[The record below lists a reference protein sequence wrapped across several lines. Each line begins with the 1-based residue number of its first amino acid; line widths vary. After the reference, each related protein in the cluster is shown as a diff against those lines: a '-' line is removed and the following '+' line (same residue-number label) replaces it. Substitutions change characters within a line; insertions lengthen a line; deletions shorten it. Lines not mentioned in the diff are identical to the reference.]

1 MSPGPRQVRWVRSV
15 LAVLALA
22 VPRALRDRWLKEW
35 QGELGHWRGTLAA
48 MLLSAARDTVSIRA
62 LQSSAAPSGAL
73 GPTPP
78 LHEGTVTRNTLEDLR
93 FAYLTLRKAPWTSLA
108 TVVTLALGIGASLA
122 MFGVL
127 RVAFLEPLPFS
138 EADRL
143 VLGRATIQGQLNPW
157 ASGADYYD
165 YRDQAG
171 AFEQLAAVLPFPAEV
186 TVTGGQEAE
195 RAVVGV
201 ASTNLFST
209 LGVRPVLG
217 RGFVDGDGV
226 EGAASV
232 VVIDHRLW
240 RRRFGGDP
248 KAVGRTLI
256 LDGEPNTVVGILPAG
271 FFFMTQADMWVPMRP
286 HRWGAGDRDRH
297 SWFIVGRLSPR
308 VTLDQAQVEVDL
320 ISARLEQAY
329 PDTNRDKGLRLTP
342 LQDALVE
349 DYLTTLWALSG
360 AVVLVLLIAC
370 GNGAGI
376 FLARAPARRFDL
388 AVRSALGASRAR
400 LARQLLV
407 ESLGLALAS
416 GVLGAVLASVLQRL
430 MFDYLRMERLGP
442 QAPHLTWGGVAV
454 TLGLSLTAGLLAGAY
469 PAWRGTR
476 ASAHRSLK
484 AGERRMGDG
493 GSGFR
498 STLVVAQVALSVLL
512 LAASGLLIRSLAN
525 LQALDP
531 GFASGNVLTAR
542 IWIPTATYPRAEDR
556 IRFYGTLLEEVR
568 ALPGVASAAVT
579 SHIPI
584 GNPGNV
590 YRATAVGEGQDPERI
605 FLRSAL
611 PGYFET
617 LGIPLLA
624 GRDIQSCD
632 GADSPPV
639 VVLSETAARRFFG
652 DENPLG
658 KQVDLQLTQA
668 RRLEVVGVVGDVR
681 LSRLEEEP
689 EAALYVPFTQ
699 RAGNVM
705 SVALKT
711 RMPPGSLAA
720 PLREVLRKLDPDV
733 PLADLATVPELV
745 QRSMA
750 DRRILTLAMTLLALF
765 PLFLASVGLFATLT
779 YHVSR
784 RRHEIGVRMALGADA
799 GRIGGMVLGQGMAL
813 VGVGSALG
821 VAGALAATRILR
833 SQLFGVG
840 AIDPLTLVSV
850 VGFVV
855 LVALAASAT
864 PTWRAIRSDPKVA
877 LQAE

>member
-1 MSPGPRQVRWVRSV
+1 MSAGPRHARLIRSV
-15 LAVLALA
+15 LAILALA
-22 VPRALRDRWLKEW
+22 VPRALRDRWLREW
-35 QGELGHWRGTLAA
+35 QGELGHWRGSLVSF
-48 MLLSAARDTVSIRA
+48 LLTAARDTVSIRS
-62 LQSSAAPSGAL
+62 LRSSGAAPGAL
-73 GPTPP
+73 GPAPFAQ
-78 LHEGTVTRNTLEDLR
+78 ERSVTRNTFEDLR

-108 TVVTLALGIGASLA
+108 TVLTLALGIGASLA

-127 RVAFLEPLPFS
+127 RVAFLEPLPFP
-138 EADRL
+138 EAERL
-143 VLGRATIQGQLNPW
+143 VLGRATVQGQLNPW

-171 AFEQLAAVLPFPAEV
+171 AFDQLAAVLPFPSEV
-186 TVTGGQEAE
+186 TVTGGKDAE

-217 RGFVDGDGV
+217 RGLVDGDGL
-226 EGAASV
+226 EGAANV
-232 VVIDHRLW
+232 VVLDHGYWQRH
-240 RRRFGGDP
+240 FGGDP
-248 KAVGRTLI
+248 QAVGRTLI
-256 LDGEPNTVVGILPAG
+256 LDGEPNTVVGVLPAR
-271 FFFMTQADMWVPMRP
+271 FFFMTGADMWVSMRP
-286 HRWGAGDRDRH
+286 DRLGAQDRDRH
-297 SWFIVGRLSPR
+297 NWFLVGRLSPR
-308 VTLDQAQVEVDL
+308 ATLDQAQVEVDL
-320 ISARLEQAY
+320 ISARLQQAY
-329 PDTNRDKGLRLTP
+329 PDTNKDKGLRLTP
-342 LQDALVE
+342 LQEALVE
-349 DYLTTLWALSG
+349 DYQATLWTLSG

-370 GNGAGI
+370 ANAAGI

-388 AVRSALGASRAR
+388 AVRSALGAARSR
-400 LARQLLV
+400 LARQLLA
-407 ESLGLALAS
+407 ESLGLALA
-416 GVLGAVLASVLQRL
+416 GGLLGAVLASGLQRL
-430 MFDYLRMERLGP
+430 MLDYLRMERLGP
-442 QAPHLTWGGVAV
+442 QAPHSTWGGLAVA
-454 TLGLSLTAGLLAGAY
+454 LGLSLLAGLLAGAY

-476 ASAHRSLK
+476 ASAQQSLK
-484 AGERRMGDG
+484 AGERKMGDG

-498 STLVVAQVALSVLL
+498 SALVVAQVALSVVL
-512 LAASGLLIRSLAN
+512 LAASGLLIRSLGN

-531 GFASGNVLTAR
+531 GFESRDVLTAR
-542 IWIPTATYPRAEDR
+542 VWIPMATYPRAGDR
-556 IRFYGTLLEEVR
+556 IRFYGTLLEEMN
-568 ALPGVASAAVT
+568 ALPGVTSAAVT

-584 GNPGNV
+584 GNSGNI
-590 YRATAVGEGQDPERI
+590 YRATAVGEGKEPERV
-605 FLRSAL
+605 FLRSAF

-624 GRDIQSCD
+624 GRDIQSGD

-652 DENPLG
+652 EENPLG
-658 KQVDLQLTQA
+658 KQVDLQLMQA

-699 RAGNVM
+699 RAGTVM

-711 RMPPGSLAA
+711 RMPPGSLGA

-765 PLFLASVGLFATLT
+765 PLFLAAVGLFATLT

-799 GRIGGMVLGQGMAL
+799 GRIGGMVLRQGMVL

-840 AIDPLTLVSV
+840 TIDPLTLVAV

-864 PTWRAIRSDPKVA
+864 PTWRAIRSDPRVA